1 MQVIVYVPA
10 ALRQYSGGA
19 GKLQVDV
26 TESATLSALFDRLRT
41 HHPGVVE
48 RALDESGCVR
58 QHVNVFV
65 DGESIRAGSSLGLE
79 TPVRAGSEVWILPA
93 VSGG

>member
-1 MQVIVYVPA
+1 MQVIVHVPSS
-10 ALRQYSGGA
+10 LRQYAGGA
-19 GKLQVDV
+19 GKLHLDV
-26 TESATLSALFDRLRT
+26 VESATLSAVLECLHAD
-41 HHPGVVE
+41 HPGIVE

-79 TPVRAGSEVWILPA
+79 TPVRAGTEVWILPA